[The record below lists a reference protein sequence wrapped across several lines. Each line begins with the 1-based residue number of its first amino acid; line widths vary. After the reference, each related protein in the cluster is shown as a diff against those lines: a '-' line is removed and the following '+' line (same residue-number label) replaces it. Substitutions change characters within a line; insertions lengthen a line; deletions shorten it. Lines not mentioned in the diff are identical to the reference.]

1 MANSD
6 ELLTAIQNIA
16 ISYDRTPKD
25 DQYEDGANFHFQ
37 LLDVLERIHTQMV
50 IQNAFY
56 QKVNNVTTNLD

>member
-1 MANSD
+1 MATSD
-6 ELLTAIQNIA
+6 ELLTAVQNIA

>member
-1 MANSD
+1 MATSD
-6 ELLTAIQNIA
+6 ELLTAVQNIA

-56 QKVNNVTTNLD
+56 QNVNNVTTNLD

>member
-1 MANSD
+1 MADSD
-6 ELLTAIQNIA
+6 QLLEAIQNIA

-37 LLDVLERIHTQMV
+37 LLDVLERIHTQLV
-50 IQNAFY
+50 ISNAFY

>member
-1 MANSD
+1 MATSD
-6 ELLTAIQNIA
+6 ELLTGIQNLA

-25 DQYEDGANFHFQ
+25 DQYADGANFHFQ
-37 LLDVLERIHTQMV
+37 LLDVFERIHTQLV

>member
-1 MANSD
+1 MATSD
-6 ELLTAIQNIA
+6 ELLTGIQNLA

-25 DQYEDGANFHFQ
+25 DQYQDGANFHFQ